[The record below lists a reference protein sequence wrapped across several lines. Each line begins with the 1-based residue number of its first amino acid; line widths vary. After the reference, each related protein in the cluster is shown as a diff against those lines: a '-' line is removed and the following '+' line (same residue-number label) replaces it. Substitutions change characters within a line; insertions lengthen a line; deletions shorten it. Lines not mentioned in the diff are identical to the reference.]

1 MSSKPD
7 RQSYDEDEEVTSPGK
22 GGQDGTSSQRGQSG
36 KTDRDNDEMEEPNSG
51 RGRGIE

>member
-7 RQSYDEDEEVTSPGK
+7 RQTYDEDDDVTSPGK
-22 GGQDGTSSQRGQSG
+22 GGQDRTPGQRGQSG
-36 KTDRDNDEMEEPNSG
+36 KTDRDDDEMEEPNSG